1 MQIYSER
8 VSLGEAAITIRGA
21 SHNGDRVSR
30 YTVIITITDTINE
43 ATITRGVVRG
53 REERVIVPWAVI
65 SSCYQVAELPA
76 TVAAMF
82 HHIKQQLST
91 LYWFIFATHNTG

>member
-43 ATITRGVVRG
+43 ATITREGRG
-53 REERVIVPWAVI
+53 R
-65 SSCYQVAELPA
+65 
-76 TVAAMF
+76 
-82 HHIKQQLST
+82 
-91 LYWFIFATHNTG
+91 G

>member
-43 ATITRGVVRG
+43 ATITRGVARG
-53 REERVIVPWAVI
+53 KEERVIVPWAVI
-65 SSCYQVAELPA
+65 SSCYQVTELPA
-76 TVAAMF
+76 TVAASVITYITAVTNLILV
-82 HHIKQQLST
+82 H
-91 LYWFIFATHNTG
+91 LYYS